1 MNKLKLAK
9 TLLLVNC
16 IAMAVAVCFF
26 PFATIALYQENS
38 NFNTQGNFPGQVGL
52 RSYFQEGTGT
62 SDNPY
67 VISRP
72 IHFYNLTRLQ
82 NIGIFSDKKYYF
94 SLGYDT
100 NGDGT
105 KEFYIDNSSSSTQS
119 YLDMS
124 LYQTSPLL
132 SIGNE
137 GTPFLGDF
145 NGNGLVIKNLS
156 IKSGPEDVG
165 VFGYTYTGSNVHD
178 VYFNNLTITDNGY
191 DESISG
197 ITNLFTRTDV
207 GSLTY
212 NSADI
217 VTTSTS
223 FTDLTKS
230 FVATMPGTT
239 SRVRFELRSS
249 SEYLTVSNNSGTWSA
264 TINDST
270 KTNSVYNNTT
280 FVAASG
286 NRINAR
292 LSIVGI
298 LFDATTGI
306 SYSRVLST
314 YLITFVNAI
323 TSGASVVTFKVSQDY
338 VDSTSSTSYTQYA
351 HGVNIGYLIGH
362 CDGSATNCFVYGG
375 TLSLNNTTSNVH
387 PMAQETETGLIGE
400 VGPAIENEYGKKI
413 DDIQSGDTGV
423 INFTKMYSDIIGS
436 NTFSDFSL
444 KGSTYQQYTPVT
456 DNVFVGYLRNTHQST
471 STYFTNSA
479 NTIDFSGQQVIKDDD
494 TTDRGLG
501 VFELASGETSSAD
514 YDSCNLGMNQF
525 VVSKDSANTFDTIYY
540 TTAEFDNLNG
550 LSGDQ
555 VTNWGRDKSGDNL
568 LLTPKT
574 IPSFSDDYTWNSY
587 FEKHFN
593 YVIKVPLT
601 SSIDSTTNL
610 NNPDY
615 PNYFS
620 NTNSNFLKKYFSYKL
635 ISKDGTVPSY
645 TDKTF
650 GVFIKNVNRQTK
662 VTSNITSFD
671 SYLSLSAINTGSK
684 YSVATGTTTPYSTI
698 NFSISSDYGANVT
711 LIGAS
716 RSGTGG
722 YISIYDKAV
731 TLASTVKANNNPV
744 RYPAYSMY
752 CPNISDVDSRYYFN
766 YSGND
771 LTTTATKLT
780 TSNNLYCH
788 TFKIPKGDYFV
799 TSPNGT
805 CDVYYVCVQGQG
817 DKGNYG
823 NVSNT
828 FSNLNTIKNV
838 DFIGT
843 DPSATGFTYQDNDRL
858 KVALKGTFDN
868 TSGDFVVTPGTQVTD
883 ANGNITD
890 NPLTI
895 TKATNLKTLYI
906 LNNGYYSI
914 TFNGETF
921 KTQYKEYTA

>member
-1 MNKLKLAK
+1 MDKLKLAK
-9 TLLLVNC
+9 GLLLANC
-16 IAMAVAVCFF
+16 IAMAVVVCFF
-26 PFATIALYQENS
+26 PFATIALYQANADYS
-38 NFNTQGNFPGQVGL
+38 AQGTYPGQVGL

-62 SDNPY
+62 SDNPF

-72 IHFYNLTRLQ
+72 VHFYNLTRLQ

-100 NGDGT
+100 DGDGT
-105 KEFYIDNSSSSTQS
+105 KEFYVDNSSSSTQK

-137 GTPFLGDF
+137 GTLFLGDF
-145 NGNGLVIKNLS
+145 NGNSLVIKNLS
-156 IKSGPEDVG
+156 IESGPEG
-165 VFGYTYTGSNVHD
+165 CWCFGYTYTGSSVHD
-178 VYFNNLTITDNGY
+178 VYFNNLKITDNGY

-197 ITNLFTRTDV
+197 ITNLFTRTDN
-207 GSLTY
+207 GSMTY
-212 NSADI
+212 NDASI
-217 VTTSTS
+217 VATPTIYS
-223 FTDLTKS
+223 DLTKT

-239 SRVRFELRSS
+239 SGVRFELRSS
-249 SEYLTVSNNSGTWSA
+249 SEYLTITNNNDVWSA
-264 TINDST
+264 TINQSAE
-270 KTNSVYNNTT
+270 TNSIYNNST
-280 FVAASG
+280 FLAG
-286 NRINAR
+286 NGTRINAR

-298 LFDATTGI
+298 LFNPSTGI
-306 SYSRVLST
+306 SYSRVFST
-314 YLITFVNAI
+314 YL
-323 TSGASVVTFKVSQDY
+323 VTFINTIVDGTSTITCKVRLDY
-338 VDSTSSTSYTQYA
+338 VDSTNQDYTQYA

-362 CDGSATNCFVYGG
+362 CDGSATNCFIYGG
-375 TLSLNNTTSNVH
+375 TLSLNNSVTNVH
-387 PMAQETETGLIGE
+387 PMAQETDTGLIGE
-400 VGPAIENEYGKKI
+400 IGPAIENEYGKKI
-413 DDIQSGDTGV
+413 DEIQSGDTGV
-423 INFTKMYSDIIGS
+423 INFTKMYSDIVGS

-444 KGSTYQQYTPVT
+444 KGITYQQYTPVT
-456 DNVFVGYLRNTHQST
+456 DNAFIGYLRHTHQST

-479 NTIDFSGQQVIKDDD
+479 NTVDFSGQQVIKDDD

-540 TTAEFDNLNG
+540 TTAEFDNLDG

-574 IPSFSDDYTWNSY
+574 IPSFSDEYTWNSY

-635 ISKDGTVPSY
+635 ISKDGTVPTY

-671 SYLSLSAINTGSK
+671 SYLSLSAIGSSSK
-684 YSVATGTTTPYSTI
+684 YSVASGTTTPYSTL
-698 NFSISSDYGANVT
+698 NFSISSEYGANVT
-711 LIGAS
+711 LLGAS

-722 YISIYDKAV
+722 YISIYDNAV
-731 TLASTVKANNNPV
+731 TLASTVTGSNNPV
-744 RYPAYSMY
+744 RYPAYSRD
-752 CPNISDVDSRYYFN
+752 CPNISDVDSRYYFD

-805 CDVYYVCVQGQG
+805 CDVCYVCVQGQG

-858 KVALKGTFDN
+858 KVALRGTFDN
-868 TSGDFVVTPGTQVTD
+868 TRGDFVVTPGTQVTD

-895 TKATNLKTLYI
+895 TKASNLKTLYI
-906 LNNGYYSI
+906 LNNGYYSS
-914 TFNGETF
+914 TCNGETF